1 VSHARTVRSLAA
13 CGVLL
18 AAGAAGCT
26 DTSARPK
33 PLPSP
38 SPSSAVAS
46 PTPSPSAT
54 PPSLP
59 AEARGT
65 SAAAAKAFVRYWVE
79 VLNASAMSG
88 RSASLRAASSKGCV
102 GCLAIADFIDQVRER
117 GGAIRG
123 DGWDVRSVRVIDES
137 EPGYVIDALVNVRPQ
152 TVVERRGA
160 EPRRFNGGR
169 RLKTFWVGRAD
180 DRWKITRLD
189 QPE

>member
-65 SAAAAKAFVRYWVE
+65 SAAAAKAFVRHYIATVNYATATGDTS
-79 VLNASAMSG
+79 VLATLDDGSCDSCSSVISRVHTVYDAGGKIVSRGWQITSLSVLPARPKRPIVDAGLRLSPQSVIRQRGGQPEHFRGG
-88 RSASLRAASSKGCV
+88 RLPVTFRLVLGNQGWRVDEWARAA
-102 GCLAIADFIDQVRER
+102 
-117 GGAIRG
+117 
-123 DGWDVRSVRVIDES
+123 
-137 EPGYVIDALVNVRPQ
+137 
-152 TVVERRGA
+152 
-160 EPRRFNGGR
+160 
-169 RLKTFWVGRAD
+169 
-180 DRWKITRLD
+180 
-189 QPE
+189 